1 MNARPLLPPARAR
14 QRGVVLLLCLV
25 VLVILMA
32 GGVAVIR
39 SMNASL
45 FTAGNLAFKRDL
57 VNQGEQALSTVLAQ
71 FGPGGALANA
81 TNTDQPSL
89 NYKSSMLA
97 ANAQGIPTVLLD
109 DTTFASVGTAA
120 DLPGATPGV
129 TIRYVLDRLC
139 SATGAAVTTGCIQS
153 VGAPPGGTAGTL
165 RPSPPTAT
173 VYRLSARVTGPRN
186 TQVFVQS
193 SITKPD

>member
-1 MNARPLLPPARAR
+1 MNARPLRLPARTR

-81 TNTDQPSL
+81 TGADQPSL

-109 DTTFASVGTAA
+109 DATFASVGTAA

-129 TIRYVLDRLC
+129 TIRYVVDRLC
-139 SATGAAVTTGCIQS
+139 AATGAAVSTGCIQS

>member
-1 MNARPLLPPARAR
+1 MNARPLLPQARAR
-14 QRGVVLLLCLV
+14 QDGVVLLLCLV
-25 VLVILMA
+25 VLGILMA

-81 TNTDQPSL
+81 TSTDQPSL

-109 DTTFASVGTAA
+109 DTTFSSVGTAT

-129 TIRYVLDRLC
+129 TIRYVVD
-139 SATGAAVTTGCIQS
+139 
-153 VGAPPGGTAGTL
+153 
-165 RPSPPTAT
+165 
-173 VYRLSARVTGPRN
+173 
-186 TQVFVQS
+186 
-193 SITKPD
+193 